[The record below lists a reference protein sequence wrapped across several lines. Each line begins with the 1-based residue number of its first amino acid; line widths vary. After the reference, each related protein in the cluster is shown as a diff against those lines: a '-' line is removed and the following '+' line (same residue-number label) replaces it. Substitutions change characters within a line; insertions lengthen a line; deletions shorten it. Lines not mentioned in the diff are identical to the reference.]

1 MQVVWFKRDLRL
13 TDHRPLTQAA
23 QRGPVLPLFV
33 VEPDFWRQPDMSA
46 RHWSFVSESLRDL
59 EHDLNALGT
68 PLAVRVGSV
77 LEVLDELSRVVSVSA
92 LWSHQ
97 ETGND
102 WTFQR
107 DRSVARWC
115 RARSVPWFEIRQH
128 GVERGATR
136 RRGWAGRWDRF
147 MGEPLTAAPSSLG
160 GAHGVS
166 SEPLPAARALNLAD
180 DPCPGRQQ
188 GGRSAA
194 VDTLESFFQ
203 DRGARYQ
210 RAMSSPLT
218 AETGCSRIS
227 PHLAWGTL
235 SLREVA
241 QATWQRQERL
251 RAFPGRAGPDWPASL
266 KSFNGRLHWHCHF
279 MQKLEDEPRIEFE
292 NMHRAY
298 DGMRKPDSG
307 HAFLAAW
314 KQGETGF
321 PFVDACMRALSAT
334 GWINFRMRAMLMA
347 VASYHLWLDWR
358 DSGTHLARLFTDYE
372 PGIHWP
378 QVQMQ
383 SGTTG
388 INALRIYN
396 PVKQGYD
403 QDPDGQF
410 VRRWLPELESVP
422 DTFIHEP
429 WKWPSAETVLGD
441 RYPYP
446 IVDHLQAAEAA
457 RQRLARV
464 RKRVGHR
471 REARDVYDRHGSRRR
486 PGRVLAKQQPRQDE
500 LDFIDPEKIS

>member
-13 TDHRPLTQAA
+13 ADHRPLAQAA
-23 QRGPVLPLFV
+23 RRGPVVPLFV
-33 VEPDFWRQPDMSA
+33 VEPDLWRQPDMSG
-46 RHWSFVSESLRDL
+46 RHWQFVRECLADLDNDLR
-59 EHDLNALGT
+59 NIGT
-68 PLAVRVGSV
+68 PLVVRTGRITD
-77 LEVLDELSRVVSVSA
+77 VLDDVASSVTVSA

-102 WTFQR
+102 WTFAR
-107 DRSVARWC
+107 DRAVADWC
-115 RARSVPWFEIRQH
+115 GRRSIPWFELRQH
-128 GVERGATR
+128 GIERGPSR

-147 MGEPLTAAPSSLG
+147 MAEPLTPTPNSLG
-160 GAHGVS
+160 ADHGIS
-166 SEPLPAARALNLAD
+166 STALPSAADLDLPV
-180 DPCPGRQQ
+180 DPCPERQKGGRQ
-188 GGRSAA
+188 AA
-194 VDTLESFFQ
+194 VQTIDTFFEH
-203 DRGARYQ
+203 RGEQYR
-210 RAMSSPLT
+210 RAMSSPLS
-218 AETGCSRIS
+218 AEAGCSRIS

-235 SLREVA
+235 SLREVT

-251 RAFPGRAGPDWPASL
+251 RAFPGRAGPDWAASL

-298 DGMRKPDSG
+298 DGLRKPDPG
-307 HAFLAAW
+307 HAFVTAW
-314 KQGETGF
+314 KSGETGF
-321 PFVDACMRALSAT
+321 PFVDACMRALSAS

-403 QDPDGQF
+403 QDPDGRF
-410 VRRWLPELESVP
+410 VRRWVPELAAVP
-422 DTFIHEP
+422 DSFIHEP
-429 WKWPSAETVLGD
+429 WKWPAAATVLGD

-446 IVDHLQAAEAA
+446 IVDHLQAAEVAK
-457 RQRLARV
+457 RRLSGV
-464 RKRVGHR
+464 RKSSGHR
-471 REARDVYDRHGSRRR
+471 LEARKVYDRHGSRRR
-486 PGRVLAKQQPRQDE
+486 AGRAATPQQPRQDE
-500 LDFIDPEKIS
+500 LDFIDPEQIA